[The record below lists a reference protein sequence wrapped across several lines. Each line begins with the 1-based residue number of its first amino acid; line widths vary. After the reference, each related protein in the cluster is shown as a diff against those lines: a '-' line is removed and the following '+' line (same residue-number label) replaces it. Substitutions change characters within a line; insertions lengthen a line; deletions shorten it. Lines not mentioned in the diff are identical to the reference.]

1 MTVSETIISLIFC
14 VLFFVGVYKCIK
26 LIINSI
32 KEIIEKNNN
41 VKKQIIEQNYVE
53 EKNQVPQKNYIPK
66 KLPSSEESRY
76 IITELLTPNEKSF
89 YNEIKEYMYERGLH
103 IITKIRLADLIEP
116 KIKQYQNKS
125 EWQKDFNKICSKHID
140 FAIVNNNMQILF
152 LIELDDSTHNYNDRK
167 ERDDFINTAL
177 VNAGYRLLRVYN
189 NNQGIT
195 NVINYLEK
203 NF

>member
-1 MTVSETIISLIFC
+1 MLSSILGLLGVVIWIMFFISL
-14 VLFFVGVYKCIK
+14 YNCIK
-26 LIINSI
+26 LIIKNISDKRKTNKQQNKEENYDSEKASI
-32 KEIIEKNNN
+32 S
-41 VKKQIIEQNYVE
+41 
-53 EKNQVPQKNYIPK
+53 QKNYIPK
-66 KLPSSEESRY
+66 NLNPENNGKY
-76 IITELLTPNEKSF
+76 IFKELLTHNEKSF

-116 KIKQYQNKS
+116 KISQYQNKS
-125 EWQKDFNKICSKHID
+125 EWQKEFNKICSKHID

-152 LIELDDSTHNYNDRK
+152 LIELDDSTHSYNDRK
-167 ERDDFINTAL
+167 ERDNFVNIAL

-189 NNQGIT
+189 NNQGIA

>member
-1 MTVSETIISLIFC
+1 MLSSILGLLGVIIWIMFFISL
-14 VLFFVGVYKCIK
+14 YNCIK
-26 LIINSI
+26 LIIKNISDKRKTNKQQN
-32 KEIIEKNNN
+32 KEENYYSEKA
-41 VKKQIIEQNYVE
+41 
-53 EKNQVPQKNYIPK
+53 PTSQKNYIPK
-66 KLPSSEESRY
+66 NLNPENNGKY
-76 IITELLTPNEKSF
+76 IFKELLTPNEKSF

-116 KIKQYQNKS
+116 KISQYQNKS

-152 LIELDDSTHNYNDRK
+152 LIELDDSTHSYNDRK
-167 ERDDFINTAL
+167 ERDNFVNIAL

-189 NNQGIT
+189 NNQGIA

>member
-1 MTVSETIISLIFC
+1 MLSSILGLLGVIIWIMFFISL
-14 VLFFVGVYKCIK
+14 YNCIK
-26 LIINSI
+26 LIIKNISDKRKTNKQQN
-32 KEIIEKNNN
+32 KEENYYSEKA
-41 VKKQIIEQNYVE
+41 
-53 EKNQVPQKNYIPK
+53 PTSQKNYIPK
-66 KLPSSEESRY
+66 NLNPENNGKY
-76 IITELLTPNEKSF
+76 IFKELLTHNEKSF

-116 KIKQYQNKS
+116 KISQYQNKS
-125 EWQKDFNKICSKHID
+125 EWQKEFNKICSKHID

-152 LIELDDSTHNYNDRK
+152 LIELDDSTHSYNDRK
-167 ERDDFINTAL
+167 ERDNFVNIAL

-189 NNQGIT
+189 NNQGIE

>member
-1 MTVSETIISLIFC
+1 MLSSILGLLGVVIWIMFFISL
-14 VLFFVGVYKCIK
+14 YNCIK
-26 LIINSI
+26 LITKNISDKRKTNKQQN
-32 KEIIEKNNN
+32 KEENYYSEKA
-41 VKKQIIEQNYVE
+41 
-53 EKNQVPQKNYIPK
+53 PTSQKNYIPK
-66 KLPSSEESRY
+66 NLNPENNGKY
-76 IITELLTPNEKSF
+76 ILKELLTPNEKSF

-116 KIKQYQNKS
+116 KISQYQNKS

-152 LIELDDSTHNYNDRK
+152 LIELDDSTHSYNDRK
-167 ERDDFINTAL
+167 ERDNFVNIAL